1 MRRVLPL
8 LALLL
13 VPFPSAALADGCPPS
28 TCGSTSTAA
37 PGSGAVLVRPDGRA
51 GRLQAF
57 SVRTGQRLFTLP
69 PGILSADGRT
79 FISSA
84 RVKSPRTTVVRYNVR
99 SGDLVHGWSVAG
111 RYWYPAGMTAD
122 GRRSALL
129 RIGRRMTFIRVGRAQ
144 IVLRGFYEVEALS
157 PNGKRLFLIHW
168 KNDGYELQQLDLAT
182 RTLSPT
188 RLDEPDEKMSGV
200 ATGSVAARDGHWLL
214 TLYSKADGH
223 SFVHAL
229 DLRTGLAHCIDLQLK
244 GDLITLGSTA
254 LTLSPDERTLYL
266 TSPYIGSV
274 TTVDLATLEPTRV
287 VRFPRIALGQDLT
300 VGPSAAVTPNGR
312 VLSFSGRRSLWFYDT
327 AFGVV
332 RRAKGRPTE
341 ITGLGFRPDGRRLL
355 VLQRRGAPIFL
366 DAATGRRL
374 G

>member
-1 MRRVLPL
+1 MRRLLPL

-37 PGSGAVLVRPDGRA
+37 PGSEVVLVRPDGRQ

-57 SVRTGQRLFTLP
+57 SVRTGQRRFALP

-84 RVKSPRTTVVRYNVR
+84 RVKSPRTSVVRFDVR
-99 SGDLVHGWSVAG
+99 SGDLVRGWSFAG
-111 RYWYPAGMTAD
+111 RYWMPAGVTAD
-122 GRRSALL
+122 GSRFALM
-129 RIGRRMTFIRVGRAQ
+129 RNGRKVTFVRVGRAQ
-144 IVLRGFYEVEALS
+144 IVLPGFYEVEALS
-157 PNGKRLFLIHW
+157 PTGKRLFLIHW
-168 KNDGYELQQLDLAT
+168 KNNGYDLQQLDLAT
-182 RTLSPT
+182 RKLSPT

-200 ATGSVAARDGHWLL
+200 ALGSVATRDGGWLL

-229 DLRTGLAHCIDLQLK
+229 DLRTGLAHCIDLPLA
-244 GDLITLGSTA
+244 GDLLTLGATA
-254 LTLSPDERTLYL
+254 LTLSPDARNLYL
-266 TSPYIGSV
+266 TNPYVGSV

-332 RRAKGRPTE
+332 RRARGRPTE

-366 DAATGRRL
+366 DSATGEP